1 MNNDFLSD
9 LLKAIRLIYS
19 PGSNDRILAD
29 EASKA
34 HNAGLIGNLQK
45 QKTDLEQLYNQYQ
58 IEQTKYHHID
68 YSKTIESIK
77 HNIDLCNIA
86 INDLIIEIEKDEQI
100 IRDNDERRR
109 NGSNNFSGQ

>member
-9 LLKAIRLIYS
+9 LLKAIRLIYL
-19 PGSNDRILAD
+19 PGSNDRLLAD

-34 HNAGLIGNLQK
+34 HNAGRIGRLQK

-58 IEQTKYHHID
+58 LEQTKNHHID
-68 YSKTIESIK
+68 YSKTIESIRNNMYSCDK
-77 HNIDLCNIA
+77 A
-86 INDLIIEIEKDEQI
+86 IKDLINEIEKDEQI

-109 NGSNNFSGQ
+109 NGSNNFPSQ